1 MGGAGGIRSTKAR
14 TELPDGTVSSSLQ
27 VLPHT
32 RKGDGGMSWRAD
44 GGKRGLLKS
53 KSLPTPAELSPG
65 RTAEGKN
72 KGAQVGEDGERRL
85 EGASR
90 RNWWDLQEH
99 RMDTHS

>member
-1 MGGAGGIRSTKAR
+1 
-14 TELPDGTVSSSLQ
+14 
-27 VLPHT
+27 
-32 RKGDGGMSWRAD
+32 MSWRAD

-90 RNWWDLQEH
+90 RNW
-99 RMDTHS
+99 

>member
-1 MGGAGGIRSTKAR
+1 
-14 TELPDGTVSSSLQ
+14 
-27 VLPHT
+27 
-32 RKGDGGMSWRAD
+32 MSWRAD

-72 KGAQVGEDGERRL
+72 KGAL